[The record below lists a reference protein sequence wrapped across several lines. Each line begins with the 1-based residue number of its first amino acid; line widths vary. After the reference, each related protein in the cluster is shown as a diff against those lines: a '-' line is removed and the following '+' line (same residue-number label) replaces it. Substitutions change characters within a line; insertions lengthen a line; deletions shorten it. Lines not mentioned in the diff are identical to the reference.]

1 MQAKLFYEFRSQ
13 ISTFG
18 VINSLEY
25 IWDAD
30 NVLVLGLEAG
40 YTACLLR
47 KTSASWILMTLCFC
61 FMYYVSIK
69 RLLKT
74 CKKKFLRNLFHQRFE
89 NILYSINFK

>member
-30 NVLVLGLEAG
+30 NVLVLGLGAG
-40 YTACLLR
+40 YTACLLC

-61 FMYYVSIK
+61 FMYYASIK

-74 CKKKFLRNLFHQRFE
+74 CKKKNFSE
-89 NILYSINFK
+89 IYSTKDLKTYCIP